1 MYGMVN
7 KAVQD
12 MVVGR
17 FGPDTWDRIAEA
29 AGFDEG
35 SFVAMQQYP
44 DQVTYDLVGAA
55 SRELNI
61 PSGQLLEA
69 FGEYWVLYTSR
80 EGYGDLLKMTG
91 PTLRDC
97 LKNLDMLHARVGLSF
112 PQLQPPSFRCVDLNE
127 RNMEVRYYSH
137 RAGLAPLVTGLL
149 KGLAKSYETPV
160 DVSLVT
166 PRGEGADH
174 DVFLVSFPQPQV

>member
-12 MVVGR
+12 MVVGQ
-17 FGPDTWDRIAEA
+17 FGGDTWDRIAEA
-29 AGFDEG
+29 SGFHDG

-55 SRELNI
+55 SRELGI
-61 PSGQLLEA
+61 PADQLLEA
-69 FGEYWVLYTSR
+69 FGEYWVLYTAR

-112 PQLQPPSFRCVDLNE
+112 PQLQPPSFRCVDVTE
-127 RNMEVRYYSH
+127 HSMHVRYYSH
-137 RAGLAPLVTGLL
+137 RSGLAPLVTGLL
-149 KGLAKSYETPV
+149 KGLAKTYETPV
-160 DVSLVT
+160 EVSLVS
-166 PRGEGADH
+166 PRGDEADH
-174 DVFLVSFPQPQV
+174 DVFLVSFAEA